1 MSTRIAHMHQSFGAT
16 YGPLP
21 LRLAIPLLLLGAAV
35 AAFVAY
41 DMYRTYAPPL
51 DGGDDG

>member
-1 MSTRIAHMHQSFGAT
+1 MHQSFGAT

-35 AAFVAY
+35 ATFVVY
-41 DMYRTYAPPL
+41 DMYRTYAPAFRGGE
-51 DGGDDG
+51 DG

>member
-1 MSTRIAHMHQSFGAT
+1 MTRKVHMHQSFGAT

-21 LRLAIPLLLLGAAV
+21 LRLAIPLLILGAGV
-35 AAFVAY
+35 ATFVAY
-41 DMYRTYAPPL
+41 DMYRMYAPSL

>member
-1 MSTRIAHMHQSFGAT
+1 MHQGLGAT

-21 LRLAIPLLLLGAAV
+21 LRLAVPLLLLAAGV
-35 AAFVAY
+35 AVVIVY
-41 DMYRTYAPPL
+41 DMYRTYAPTV